1 MSAAVG
7 WSTIV
12 EVSQHTLAV
21 RNHTGATQI
30 QIAKQFAVLD
40 CYVGCTGSS
49 CSKVM
54 NVAAAKAI
62 SETSKERGYHC
73 VTQYMTHSRFLLQLQ
88 YHNDLDRQ
96 ALS

>member
-12 EVSQHTLAV
+12 EVSQPTLAV

-30 QIAKQFAVLD
+30 QIAKQVLD

-54 NVAAAKAI
+54 NVAATKAI
-62 SETSKERGYHC
+62 SATSKERGYHC